1 MKKFI
6 DFIKRD
12 VKHGSLKISSNLEIS
27 TSSKRNLLSFDESRS
42 NTSAAVSSCLHLG
55 IGLNEIKMSSG
66 DAGKFSEKVTELAYS
81 EEFLNEFSNEIG
93 SPKKGE
99 SEDEFVKRAK
109 NKMAN
114 LLRVK
119 LGK

>member
-6 DFIKRD
+6 DFINRD
-12 VKHGSLKISSNLEIS
+12 VKHNNIRISSNSEVSID
-27 TSSKRNLLSFDESRS
+27 SKSNLLSFDKSRG
-42 NTSAAVSSCLHLG
+42 NTSAAISSVLHLG
-55 IGLNEIKMSSG
+55 MGLNSIKMSSG

-81 EEFLNEFSNEIG
+81 EKFLNEFSNEIG
-93 SPKKGE
+93 SPKEGE
-99 SEDEFVKRAK
+99 SENEFVKRAK

-114 LLRVK
+114 LLRAK